1 MPSLSFSATLALALA
16 NLVSA
21 FYGQLSWQAPITAL
35 TFFVCVHRVGQ
46 AASRQFN
53 PALLLCLTTTLF
65 LLSRFLITYFFAW
78 ADYRYGDW
86 FRMGP
91 MNDNSVS
98 QALSAVSLFLC
109 GIALAAGKLG
119 DVPLRRDE
127 SLGVFALRAGLALLP
142 FALYRLYVNVNTWRG
157 GDYLAMYKY
166 GGPSG
171 LPYALGSWLI
181 LCVFMYLASRPRQ
194 RLAFLAYG
202 VGLLLCVLDMF
213 KGARGIPMAQIIGLT
228 WLLASTQEFK
238 VSWWKAGVACIAL
251 AGIADVVGR
260 VRVGIPVGTAIS
272 HDPLETLFGFFY
284 GQGVS
289 LIFIESTIA
298 HLPRFTPLDGLRA
311 TFAPF
316 LDGYHRMLGDLA
328 AGQTAEFAQHTASLA
343 HRISFIVNPSMY
355 LDGKGMGGSAVAE
368 AMLYSRQFGPLVAG
382 LFTGGCLR
390 LLYRAAKAS
399 PLGLFVFAA
408 TLPFFLLLPRE
419 NQMLFVVPLIKAS
432 LFAAFA
438 YLIAKFH
445 VRQQPT

>member
-1 MPSLSFSATLALALA
+1 MPNISFAAALVLTIA

-21 FYGQLSWQAPITAL
+21 AYGQLNWQAPITAL
-35 TFFVCVHRVGQ
+35 TFFVCLYRVSQ
-46 AASRQFN
+46 ASSRQFN

-65 LLSRFLITYFFAW
+65 LLSRFLITYFFGW

-86 FRMGP
+86 FRLGP
-91 MNDNSVS
+91 MNDDSVS
-98 QALSAVSLFLC
+98 QALSAICLFLC
-109 GIALAAGKLG
+109 GIALSGGKLG

-127 SLGVFALRAGLALLP
+127 SLGIFALHAGLALLP
-142 FALYRLYVNVNTWRG
+142 FALYRLYINFESWRT

-181 LCVFMYLASRPRQ
+181 FCVFMYLASRPRR
-194 RLAFLAYG
+194 RLAFMAYG
-202 VGLLLCVLDMF
+202 IGLLLCVLDML

-228 WLLASTQEFK
+228 WLLATTQEFK
-238 VSWWKAGVACIAL
+238 VSWWKAGLACIGL
-251 AGIADVVGR
+251 AAVADVVGR
-260 VRVGIPVGTAIS
+260 VRVGIPMGTAIS
-272 HDPLETLFGFFY
+272 ADPFETIFGFFY

-289 LIFIESTIA
+289 LIFVESTIA

-316 LDGYHRMLGDLA
+316 LDGYHRMFGELA
-328 AGQTAEFAQHTASLA
+328 VGQTTEFVQHTASLA
-343 HRISFIVNPSMY
+343 HRISFIVNPGMY

-399 PLGLFVFAA
+399 PVGLFVFAA

-445 VRQQPT
+445 VRQPT